1 MVRTGRI
8 VGLCCLGLT
17 AAAAAQLPAFVQQY
31 LQRLGGHLDEARYM
45 AAQAAT
51 GDAYRDL
58 SPAARQVVLRTA
70 EARAET
76 LTAAHDAIAGAGDL
90 TRPLIF
96 LAHVDEAIA
105 AATWRM
111 FEPGLP
117 LGWGGA
123 AYGLAAALLAF
134 LGFAGGQK
142 LIGRVRAA
150 NAPAS
155 DA

>member
-1 MVRTGRI
+1 
-8 VGLCCLGLT
+8 
-17 AAAAAQLPAFVQQY
+17 
-31 LQRLGGHLDEARYM
+31 
-45 AAQAAT
+45 
-51 GDAYRDL
+51 
-58 SPAARQVVLRTA
+58 
-70 EARAET
+70 